1 VRHIGEDH
9 VRSHPSAEPGR
20 RVSARRT
27 IAWPYASGIV
37 LYHLLALLAVMPWF
51 FTWGGVT
58 LALAGLFVFGTL
70 GINLGYHRLLTHR
83 GLVCPKWLERTFV
96 VLGVCCVQD
105 TPARWVSVHRLH
117 HQHSD
122 QPNDP
127 HSPLASFVWGHI
139 SWLMVEASEL
149 AKLRIYERYAKDI
162 LADRFYRSLERRW
175 RWVYLVLASWVVFF
189 TAGFVAA
196 SVAGD
201 AAPEALRVGGS
212 FLVWGV
218 FLRTVLV
225 WHITWSV
232 NSLAHVWGSQRY
244 ATGDSSRNNLFV
256 GYISNGEGWHNNHHA
271 DPRSARH
278 GHAWWELDVTWLTIR
293 LLGMAGLARRIAT
306 PKPELMAAARS
317 ASAGMTTGMAPAR
330 RRRPSRPTSSTT
342 AS

>member
-1 VRHIGEDH
+1 
-9 VRSHPSAEPGR
+9 
-20 RVSARRT
+20 
-27 IAWPYASGIV
+27 
-37 LYHLLALLAVMPWF
+37 
-51 FTWGGVT
+51 
-58 LALAGLFVFGTL
+58 
-70 GINLGYHRLLTHR
+70 
-83 GLVCPKWLERTFV
+83 
-96 VLGVCCVQD
+96 
-105 TPARWVSVHRLH
+105 VSVHRLH

-244 ATGDSSRNNLFV
+244 TTGDSSRNNLFV